1 MKLKHGLVLGA
12 VLGLTATQMALADPT
27 AFDLA
32 RKGDDYIGVQSK
44 GKLLEIYSEKSVAML
59 TPNIWY
65 VDYYDPDAG
74 WKTVEVKF
82 GGGQEMEVT
91 HPSHV
96 FQGHP
101 KATDVLDWSKLN
113 IDSTRAL
120 RIAAEQPLLKGLTL
134 KESKMT
140 LQNSDDGVVWKVE
153 LWVAKVNDSTKEG
166 DVGTVTLSPDSGSV
180 IKADLHPDNAN

>member
-1 MKLKHGLVLGA
+1 MKIKYSLA
-12 VLGLTATQMALADPT
+12 LTILAFATRAALADPT

-32 RKGDDYIGVQSK
+32 RKGDDYVGVQSK
-44 GKLLEIYSEKSVAML
+44 DKVLEIYSEKSVAML
-59 TPNIWY
+59 MPNIWY

-91 HPSHV
+91 HPSHI

-101 KATDVLDWSKLN
+101 KETDVLDQSKLEV
-113 IDSTRAL
+113 DSPRAL
-120 RIAAEQPLLKGLTL
+120 KIAQTQPLLKGLTL

-153 LWVAKVNDSTKEG
+153 IWAAKVNDSTKEADIG
-166 DVGTVTLSPDSGSV
+166 IVTVSAADGSV
-180 IKADLHPDNAN
+180 IKADLHPDNAS